1 MTTSHHTPLPFGGPL
16 TSNAMEAP
24 LGQLDAA
31 IDVVSIT
38 GSGTSTTLTAQA
50 TAGQPSLTV
59 ANSAGFLA
67 GDPIYI
73 GTGVT
78 FESRIINN
86 VPNATTIVVTVNL
99 SNTYAIGA
107 PISKSPVEIVDAR
120 GSYTTLGARIGTIEQ
135 RVYDVKRYGATGDG
149 ATDDR
154 AAIQAA
160 IDAAQASSGGTIYF
174 PPGNYRVT
182 AQILVTKP
190 TISLVGT
197 GARASKIT
205 SASTADAIRVAI
217 AVWTV
222 EQAGR
227 IAGLTIIG
235 NANANAVG
243 VHISEATGFELD
255 DVVVVGFTGTSGIG
269 VHVENTTNWTE
280 RLTLKKTHLD
290 NNKVGLKFSV
300 SGTGTTSF
308 GFARI
313 LDLRLNVNNGQTGI
327 LLVGTARLY
336 NAVLTAMCNVDS
348 AGIVLDV
355 QGTSSVTG
363 VTFAVHG
370 EQTAGV
376 GGTGFKVASGAKI
389 WGYGIVKLD
398 ALPHSNANAASYIAS
413 LRIVGPEA
421 GPGGPPSNSQDHGT
435 FASYQGGGNTGYPVA
450 FALDRVDQTQ
460 ASMGFVVGTGI
471 VSPFVAMYGDA
482 THNAFVVYATAFG
495 QAIAAAR
502 EVWKVNPNA
511 KMTLVSPAGV
521 TPEVVADG
529 ADTNVNLILKTK
541 GTGVVAISYAQVA
554 VGGGATATMGTIG
567 GSGPAAAA
575 MSGWLKVL
583 VNGNS
588 RFVPLWA

>member
-1 MTTSHHTPLPFGGPL
+1 LTTSHHTPHPFGGPL
-16 TSNAMEAP
+16 TSNAVNGP

-50 TAGQPSLTV
+50 NAGQASLTV

-107 PISKSPVEIVDAR
+107 PVSKSPVEIVDAR

-135 RVYDVKRYGATGDG
+135 RVYDVKRYGAIGDG

-160 IDAAQASSGGTIYF
+160 IDAAQAASGGTIYF

-182 AQILVTKP
+182 AQVLISKP
-190 TISLVGT
+190 TISLVGA

-205 SASTADAIRVAI
+205 SASTADAIRIAI
-217 AVWTV
+217 TPWTV

-227 IAGLTIIG
+227 IAGLSIVG

-243 VHISEATGFELD
+243 IHISETTGLALE
-255 DVVVVGFTGTSGIG
+255 DVVVVGFNGTSGCGI
-269 VHVENTTNWTE
+269 HVQNTTNWTE
-280 RLTLKKTHLD
+280 RLTIYRTNLD

-308 GFARI
+308 SYARI
-313 LDLRLNVNNGQTGI
+313 LHLTMNVNLGQTGI
-327 LLVGTARLY
+327 LLLGTAALY
-336 NAVLTAMCNVDS
+336 SPVLTFLVNVEDT
-348 AGIVLDV
+348 GIVLDA
-355 QGTSSVTG
+355 QGTSAVAGAVFS
-363 VTFAVHG
+363 VHG
-370 EQTAGV
+370 EQTLGT
-376 GGTGFKVASGAKI
+376 GGTGFKVASGAKV

-398 ALPHSNANAASYIAS
+398 ALAHNNLNAASNVAH

-421 GPGGPPSNSQDHGT
+421 GPGTPPSNVQDHGT
-435 FASYQGGGNTGYPVA
+435 FAAFQGTADTGYPVTT
-450 FALDRVDQTQ
+450 ALDRVESATGY
-460 ASMGFVVGTGI
+460 MGFIVGNNI
-471 VSPFVAMYGDA
+471 VSPFVAMYNDA
-482 THNAFVVYATAFG
+482 THNAFIVYSTPFGTALNG
-495 QAIAAAR
+495 SA
-502 EVWKVNPNA
+502 EVWKVTPNA
-511 KMTLVSPAGV
+511 KMTLRSPAGI

-529 ADTNVNLILKTK
+529 ADTNVNLVLRTK
-541 GTGVVAISYAQVA
+541 GTGVVSISYAQTA
-554 VGGGATATMGTIG
+554 VGGGATATLGTIG

-583 VNGNS
+583 VNGAA
-588 RFVPLWA
+588 RFVPIWA